1 MFNILAAVA
10 AEMAYHTTRP
20 PIAVTFPK
28 PIVAL
33 LQRGWIANPEVD
45 SFMWSCWF

>member
-1 MFNILAAVA
+1 
-10 AEMAYHTTRP
+10 MAYHTTRP

-33 LQRGWIANPEVD
+33 LQR
-45 SFMWSCWF
+45 CWNASADVSTIYKPLSLIPGNLHARN